1 MRRPGHALPFFVLVL
16 IFHKQGVLGATHV
29 GVGKECVGQD
39 LLKQFEDKS
48 RVKEYTQP

>member
-29 GVGKECVGQD
+29 GVGKECVGHD